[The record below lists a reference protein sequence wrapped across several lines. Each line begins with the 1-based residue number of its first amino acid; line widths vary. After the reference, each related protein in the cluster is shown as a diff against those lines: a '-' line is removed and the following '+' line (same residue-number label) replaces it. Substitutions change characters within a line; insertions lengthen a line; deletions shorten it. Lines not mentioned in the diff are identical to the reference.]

1 MADTASRHT
10 DVALGAR
17 LPWPMTHRRGV
28 AFMLGYA
35 ALLWGGAIVVMLVA
49 LAITPDGSLLGPLAP
64 LAWFL
69 AVRAVAHRVIMR
81 HEPDDAALRA
91 EEIRERRLAKIYS

>member
-1 MADTASRHT
+1 MTRH
-10 DVALGAR
+10 R
-17 LPWPMTHRRGV
+17 SV

-69 AVRAVAHRVIMR
+69 AMRAVAHRVIMR